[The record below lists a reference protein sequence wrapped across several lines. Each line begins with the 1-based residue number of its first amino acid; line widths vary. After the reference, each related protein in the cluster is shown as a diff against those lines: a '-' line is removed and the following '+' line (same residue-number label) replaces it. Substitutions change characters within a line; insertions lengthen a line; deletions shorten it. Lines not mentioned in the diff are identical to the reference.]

1 VTAAASHPT
10 PPINLSVIGRL
21 TKPAA
26 IRYSSGGLPHLT
38 VVVQASEGIP
48 FITCKH
54 GKPEDGHA
62 LEDLARQLHTGTPVM
77 LVGAGL
83 EVEPDHEE
91 IGPRPAHADHWR
103 IRLMEC
109 KQICVMQITDP
120 AEAARV

>member
-1 VTAAASHPT
+1 MNAAASHLT
-10 PPINLSVIGRL
+10 PPLNLSVIGRL
-21 TKPAA
+21 TKPAT
-26 IRYSSGGLPHLT
+26 IRYSSGGVPHLT

-48 FITCKH
+48 FITSKH
-54 GKPEDGHA
+54 GKLEDGHA
-62 LEDLARQLHTGTPVM
+62 LEDLARQLHAGTPVM

-91 IGPRPAHADHWR
+91 IGPRPPHAERWR

-109 KQICVMQITDP
+109 KQICVMEIPDP